1 LVKNVTLDLSS
12 KKLFGDSVNVI
23 KAFDNDHTTMYDS
36 ANNDCELGVDMGE
49 NLAVLLTRIRYF
61 PNYKW
66 PISSLMI
73 KGGKFQGSVDNGTW
87 VDLASVDSTVHAGWN
102 SIMLDTT
109 AIYRYIKFVHT
120 GKSRC
125 NIV

>member
-1 LVKNVTLDLSS
+1 MVKNETLDLSTKS
-12 KKLFGDSVNVI
+12 LFGDSANII

-36 ANNDCELGVDMGE
+36 NNNDCYLGVDIGE

-73 KGGKFQGSVDNGTW
+73 KGAKFQGSNDKITW
-87 VDLASVDSTVHAGWN
+87 LDLG
-102 SIMLDTT
+102 
-109 AIYRYIKFVHT
+109 
-120 GKSRC
+120 
-125 NIV
+125 